1 VRLTYAAAI
10 LVILGC
16 SGAANAQDN
25 YEIQV
30 YGSELV
36 PRAATMVELHSNFT
50 ASGRK
55 DVEDGVNAT
64 NHAVHETV
72 EITHGFSDWYETGF
86 YLFTSARAGEGW
98 EIVGT
103 HVRPRFAVPARYHW
117 PVGVSISNEIGYV
130 KREFAN
136 TSWSWEIRPIVDQTI
151 GRFYWS
157 FNPALEKG
165 LSGPAEGRK
174 FEFAPN
180 AVATYDIAKKVNIG
194 LEYYGGFGPLSD
206 LQPWKAGAHQIFPA
220 INLDFGP
227 EWEFNAGIGI
237 GLTDSAE
244 PLIFKV
250 IVGRRFGRLAPAHA
264 VGGGYSTPYASRD
277 LP

>member
-1 VRLTYAAAI
+1 MRFTLGVVLIGVFLFSSSAA
-10 LVILGC
+10 
-16 SGAANAQDN
+16 AQDN

-36 PRAATMVELHSNFT
+36 PRGATMIELHSNFT

-55 DVEDGVNAT
+55 EVEDGVNAT

-72 EITHGFSDWYETGF
+72 EITHGFTEWYETGF
-86 YLFTSARAGEGW
+86 YLFTSIRSGEGW
-98 EIVGT
+98 DVVGT

-130 KREFAN
+130 KREFSD
-136 TSWSWEIRPIVDQTI
+136 TTWSWEIRPIVDQTI

-157 FNPALEKG
+157 VNPALEKG
-165 LSGPAEGRK
+165 LSGSPENRK

-180 AVATYDIAKKVNIG
+180 VMVTYDVTKKVNFG
-194 LEYYGGFGPLSD
+194 LEYYGAFGPLSD
-206 LQPWKAGAHQIFPA
+206 LQPWKAGAQQLFPA

-227 EWEFNAGIGI
+227 DWEFNAGVGF

-250 IVGRRFGRLAPAHA
+250 ILGRRLGRPPPTHGAT
-264 VGGGYSTPYASRD
+264 GG
-277 LP
+277 

>member
-1 VRLTYAAAI
+1 VRLTCAFV
-10 LVILGC
+10 LLGMFFVC
-16 SGAANAQDN
+16 DSASAQDN

-36 PRAATMVELHSNFT
+36 PRGATMVELHSNFT

-55 DVEDGVNAT
+55 EVEDGVNAT

-72 EITHGFSDWYETGF
+72 EITHGFSEWYETGF
-86 YLFTSARAGEGW
+86 YLFTSARSGEGW
-98 EIVGT
+98 SVVGT

-130 KREFAN
+130 KREFAD
-136 TSWSWEIRPIVDQTI
+136 TTWSWEIRPIIDQTL

-157 FNPALEKG
+157 VNPALEKG
-165 LSGPAEGRK
+165 LNGAPENRK

-180 AVATYDIAKKVNIG
+180 VLVTYDVTKKVNLG
-194 LEYYGGFGPLSD
+194 LEYYGGFGPLSN
-206 LQPWKAGAHQIFPA
+206 LQPWKAGAQQLFPA

-227 EWEFNAGIGI
+227 AWEFNAGVGF

-250 IVGRRFGRLAPAHA
+250 IIGRRFGGPAPSHGAA
-264 VGGGYSTPYASRD
+264 GG
-277 LP
+277 

>member
-1 VRLTYAAAI
+1 VRFTYV
-10 LVILGC
+10 VIFLGLFVC
-16 SGAANAQDN
+16 SRTAGAQDN
-25 YEIQV
+25 YEIHV

-55 DVEDGVNAT
+55 DVENGVNPT
-64 NHAVHETV
+64 DHAVHETLEV
-72 EITHGFSDWYETGF
+72 THGFSEWFETGV
-86 YLFTSARAGEGW
+86 YLFTSARSGQGW
-98 EIVGT
+98 DLVGS

-117 PVGVSISNEIGYV
+117 PIGVSLSNEIGYV
-130 KREFAN
+130 KREYAEA
-136 TSWSWEIRPIVDQTI
+136 TWSWEIRPIVDQTI
-151 GRFYWS
+151 GRFYWA
-157 FNPALEKG
+157 FNPALEKA
-165 LSGPAEGRK
+165 LSGPDESRK

-180 AVATYDIAKKVNIG
+180 AIATYDITKKVNVG

-206 LQPWKAGAHQIFPA
+206 LQPWKAGAQQLFPA

-227 EWEFNAGIGI
+227 EWEFNAGIGF

-250 IVGRRFGRLAPAHA
+250 ILGRRFGRPLPSHGAT
-264 VGGGYSTPYASRD
+264 GG
-277 LP
+277 